1 VSIEDQGSLLEDMPE
16 EHLNEEE
23 TKEAEAELEREIN
36 PVRLPPPA
44 PAPPPASAAA
54 RSPMPY
60 RSFDGDKGGEEAF
73 ARDMQR
79 LDGNPAA
86 LRRVVEVRRRA
97 PFHDA
102 DAIAMAQPLP
112 WPRPYPVGLST
123 ALFSPLHAPPL
134 P

>member
-1 VSIEDQGSLLEDMPE
+1 MPSDPSFSPRSPLVRSLPQVSIEDQGSLLEDMPE

-44 PAPPPASAAA
+44 PASPPASAAAAAAAA

-60 RSFDGDKGGEEAF
+60 RSFDGDKGDEEGF
-73 ARDMQR
+73 ARDLQR

-97 PFHDA
+97 PLHDA
-102 DAIAMAQPLP
+102 IGA
-112 WPRPYPVGLST
+112 Y
-123 ALFSPLHAPPL
+123 
-134 P
+134 